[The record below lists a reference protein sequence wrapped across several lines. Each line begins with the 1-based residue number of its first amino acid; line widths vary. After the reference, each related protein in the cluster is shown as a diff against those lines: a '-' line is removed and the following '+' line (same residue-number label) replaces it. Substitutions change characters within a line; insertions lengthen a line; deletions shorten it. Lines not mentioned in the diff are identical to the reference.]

1 MESRTDPGRLLWGI
15 VLVALGLLFLAGNFG
30 YRVWFVGDRWWPLLL
45 IAIGVIL
52 LLRQRAA
59 S

>member
-1 MESRTDPGRLLWGI
+1 METRSDPARLLWGI
-15 VLVALGLLFLAGNFG
+15 VLVALGLLLLAGNFG
-30 YRVWFVGDRWWPLLL
+30 YRVGVIWDRWWPLLL

-52 LLRQRAA
+52 LLRQRTA